1 MTAPRWHTATGTYR
15 RAKIITVV
23 LTCPKCAREHHVG
36 VRLEDAEPEAI
47 LPDNCSCS
55 EPLDT
60 PTHHVM
66 CQDTALRL
74 LDNTEWDGAV

>member
-1 MTAPRWHTATGTYR
+1 MSALRWHSALGTYR
-15 RAKIITVV
+15 KAKIITVV
-23 LTCPKCAREHHVG
+23 LTCPKCAREHTVG
-36 VRLEDAEPEAI
+36 VRVEDVEPLAI
-47 LPDNCSCS
+47 IDDNCACG

-74 LDNTEWDGAV
+74 LDNTDWDGAV